1 MLTMR
6 RPAGVVVAAVV
17 LGLMAVL
24 AILGTIVSLVASMVI
39 HPPVT
44 IPGFRVIMVVFNLV
58 ALGIFG
64 FCGWTVA
71 GLFKMRRWARIAIV
85 VIGGLEF
92 AVCAVAGFGVLAV
105 RHLVPVVPPPPPG
118 MAQPGLDLSAVP
130 MIIEVMA
137 AFYFF
142 LALIGVWW
150 LVYFNLPS
158 VRAAFSGANLMV
170 TNPDILPPG
179 GAVAFPVVADAG
191 TPGWR
196 IVIIVWA
203 CLMLFSLLYFP
214 LVLVMHTPF
223 FLFGAIITGSREM
236 LLLALMGV
244 IQLIMGIGLIRKWKA
259 AWYVALF
266 WQIYTI
272 AYSLSMFLPGMDS
285 RFIAYEEQAMA
296 RYSPAGAP
304 AFPIGAFFHGPFF
317 VFCFGFGLAIVALFT
332 IALFKRK
339 EDYLGT
345 DSAAV

>member
-1 MLTMR
+1 MMR

-17 LGLMAVL
+17 LGLMALV
-24 AILGTIVSLVASMVI
+24 AILGTIVSLVASMVM

-58 ALGIFG
+58 ALGFFG
-64 FCGWTVA
+64 FCGWTVV
-71 GLFKMRRWARIAIV
+71 GLFKMRRWARVSIV
-85 VIGGLEF
+85 VIGALDF
-92 AVCAVAGFGVLAV
+92 AVCAIAGFGTLAV
-105 RHLVPVVPPPPPG
+105 RHMVPVMPPPPPG
-118 MAQPGLDLSAVP
+118 MAQPGPDLSILP
-130 MIIEVMA
+130 MIFELMA

-179 GAVAFPVVADAG
+179 GAAAFPIVAEAG

-203 CLMLFSLLYFP
+203 CLMLLGVLSLP
-214 LVLVMHTPF
+214 LVLVMHIPF
-223 FLFGAIITGSREM
+223 FLFGAVVTGSRE
-236 LLLALMGV
+236 LLVLVLMGV
-244 IQLIMGIGLIRKWKA
+244 IELVMGIGLIRKWKA

-272 AYSLSMFLPGMDS
+272 AYSLSMFLPGMGA
-285 RFIAYEEQAMA
+285 RFLATEEQIMA
-296 RYSPAGAP
+296 QNSPAGALP
-304 AFPIGAFFHGPFF
+304 FPIATFFHGPFF
-317 VFCFGFGLAIVALFT
+317 AICFGFGLAIVAFFT
-332 IALFKRK
+332 VALFKRK
-339 EDYLGT
+339 EDYLGA
-345 DSAAV
+345 DSA